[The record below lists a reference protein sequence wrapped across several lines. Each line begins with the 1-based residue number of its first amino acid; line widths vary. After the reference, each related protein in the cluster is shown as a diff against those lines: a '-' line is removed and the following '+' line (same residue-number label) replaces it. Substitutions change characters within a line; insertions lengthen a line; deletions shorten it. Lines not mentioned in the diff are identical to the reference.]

1 MNRPNGKRLSKEL
14 NLLQTELPADIVCT
28 PKGERIDSYEARMEG
43 PPDTPYENGHFYVD
57 INLSSL
63 YPIEPPSLIFKTRI
77 YHPNIDDHGKIC
89 LEVLKKGKNGGW
101 SPSWTLDK
109 VLISLKVLL
118 ASPNEDDPLMSDIAD
133 QMRSDHAAY
142 VRTARE
148 WTAKYATL
156 SEQGNEQPESADVP
170 AESGADKE
178 AQPAQAAT
186 SVPTK
191 RKLGLSRKT
200 SSPGSNPPAVKR
212 PPISEKLSSTTT
224 GGIRRLGLSRSRAN
238 SAKPAAKSRSP
249 SKVAESSS
257 SQTESIDLTSD
268 DSYTVPPPKDA
279 AKSRLGQQPKST
291 KISQILA
298 SSQRK
303 SPKARPLSLTKRRK
317 TSHGG
322 SESRN
327 PKPDSEEPE
336 EAISLPTEDDTGDY
350 DCLLSPEDSASVLV
364 PLAQQSSSS
373 AAGDIAATPESPA
386 LSPALVSGS
395 SSLARQS
402 VPETVLDP
410 ILETLPEPAFDI
422 NSVKPLLLA
431 TESEP
436 DSGPE
441 SNPESKDNAKI
452 KAKPASV
459 SGRKVQNIPQSPPPV
474 TVSAEMPNPYKK
486 STASDKGKGKAV
498 DFSTSPLKPAPGT
511 SVDGE
516 HVLYESHFGPLD
528 LGLPPIR
535 VSAQRGLMRRK
546 KG

>member
-1 MNRPNGKRLSKEL
+1 MNRPNSKRLSKEL

-57 INLSSL
+57 ISLSSL
-63 YPIEPPSLIFKTRI
+63 YPIEPPSMTFRTRI

-89 LEVLKKGKNGGW
+89 LEVLKKGKKGGW

-118 ASPNEDDPLMSDIAD
+118 ANPNEDDPLMSEIAD

-142 VRTARE
+142 VRTAKE

-156 SEQGNEQPESADVP
+156 PEPDNDLSESADVP
-170 AESGADKE
+170 AESGSEKE
-178 AQPAQAAT
+178 IQLAQTTT
-186 SVPTK
+186 SVPAK

-212 PPISEKLSSTTT
+212 PPISEKLGTTPA

-238 SAKPAAKSRSP
+238 SAKPTAKSRSP
-249 SKVAESSS
+249 SKVADSSS

-268 DSYTVPPPKDA
+268 DSSRVTPSKDTE
-279 AKSRLGQQPKST
+279 KSRSGQQSKSN
-291 KISQILA
+291 KLSQILA

-303 SPKARPLSLTKRRK
+303 SPKVRPLSLTKRRK
-317 TSHGG
+317 SSHSG
-322 SESRN
+322 SESKN
-327 PKPDSEEPE
+327 PKPDSEESE
-336 EAISLPTEDDTGDY
+336 EAISLPTVDDTGDY
-350 DCLLSPEDSASVLV
+350 ACLLSPEENINALV
-364 PLAQQSSSS
+364 PLALPSSS
-373 AAGDIAATPESPA
+373 ADDMATPESPV
-386 LSPALVSGS
+386 LSPALVSSCS
-395 SSLARQS
+395 SIERQS
-402 VPETVLDP
+402 VPETALDP

-422 NSVKPLLLA
+422 DSVRPLLPA

-436 DSGPE
+436 E
-441 SNPESKDNAKI
+441 SEPESKCGSKS
-452 KAKPASV
+452 KTKPV
-459 SGRKVQNIPQSPPPV
+459 SILDSQIQSIPQSPPPV
-474 TVSAEMPNPYKK
+474 AAPADIPNPYKK
-486 STASDKGKGKAV
+486 STASDKGKGKAA
-498 DFSTSPLKPAPGT
+498 DFSTPQPK
-511 SVDGE
+511 SVPDARIGGE
-516 HVLYESHFGPLD
+516 QVLYESHFGPLD